1 MKQLEYKPTHIK
13 CNLLKL
19 NDELNGPQINALL
32 NQGYQISAVIPVEDD
47 GIPTALIILTH
58 QQNNLH
64 NLTLKNI
71 AIIATA
77 ALSLQAAFIFF
88 LHFTLNMQ

>member
-1 MKQLEYKPTHIK
+1 MKLEYKPTHIK

-32 NQGYQISAVIPVEDD
+32 NQGYQISAVIPVEDE

-58 QQNNLH
+58 QQKNLH
-64 NLTLKNI
+64 NLTTKNVAII
-71 AIIATA
+71 AIIAV
-77 ALSLQAAFIFF
+77 LLQTF
-88 LHFTLNMQ
+88 LAFTLNLTL

>member
-1 MKQLEYKPTHIK
+1 MKQLEHKPTHIK

-32 NQGYQISAVIPVEDD
+32 NQGYQISAVIPVEDN

-58 QQNNLH
+58 NQNTLH

-71 AIIATA
+71 AAIAIIAI
-77 ALSLQAAFIFF
+77 LLQAICI
-88 LHFTLNMQ
+88 FTLNLTL